1 MKKKI
6 MMVGF
11 VVFLSLVFSSSVV
24 LAKGKGRGMG
34 GDAPSGWSKGEKKG
48 WQGDAPPGLGEEREG
63 MEEKQ
68 KEKRKTEW
76 EKKKEKDE
84 AEKERRKQE
93 KQWEKEKMRSD

>member
-68 KEKRKTEW
+68 K
-76 EKKKEKDE
+76 
-84 AEKERRKQE
+84 
-93 KQWEKEKMRSD
+93 